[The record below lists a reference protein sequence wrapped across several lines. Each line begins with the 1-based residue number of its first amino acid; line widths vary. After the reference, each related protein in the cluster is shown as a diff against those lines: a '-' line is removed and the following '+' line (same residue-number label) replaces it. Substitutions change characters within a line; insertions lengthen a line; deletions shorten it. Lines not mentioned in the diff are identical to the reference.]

1 MNPGNPLVSVII
13 PTYNRAEVIGETL
26 QSVKNQ
32 TYQNWECI
40 IVDDGSDDN
49 TEELIENLSQK
60 DSRYKFFKRDKAP
73 KGGPA
78 CRNIGIENAKG
89 EFIIFLDS
97 DDFLANFCLELRVQF
112 MKDFPQLDFAVFQ
125 MKYYEEEPNSN
136 EELITKERK
145 NYLFSF
151 LRHDLPWCITS
162 PIWKTE
168 ILIRLKGFKL
178 NYPRL
183 QDPEL
188 HTRALMIPNIHFKVL
203 PDARPDA
210 FYKPTFGRKDLKKGL
225 TGFFFYL
232 KDFSTLELDSVSKHQ
247 ILGELKGCLNES
259 EKFLITN
266 YARSKMWSAF
276 ILRMK
281 IQLVCR
287 GAQITNNKEFCKSLL
302 YYFYFNIISLFDLKK
317 AKSQYLNRL
326 NLR

>member
-13 PTYNRAEVIGETL
+13 PTYNRAELIGETL

-40 IVDDGSDDN
+40 VVDDGSDDN

-162 PIWKTE
+162 PI
-168 ILIRLKGFKL
+168 
-178 NYPRL
+178 
-183 QDPEL
+183 
-188 HTRALMIPNIHFKVL
+188 
-203 PDARPDA
+203 
-210 FYKPTFGRKDLKKGL
+210 
-225 TGFFFYL
+225 
-232 KDFSTLELDSVSKHQ
+232 
-247 ILGELKGCLNES
+247 
-259 EKFLITN
+259 
-266 YARSKMWSAF
+266 
-276 ILRMK
+276 
-281 IQLVCR
+281 
-287 GAQITNNKEFCKSLL
+287 
-302 YYFYFNIISLFDLKK
+302 
-317 AKSQYLNRL
+317 
-326 NLR
+326 